1 MHPHKCIHA
10 YNTHTS
16 PHTEMSASHSLQW
29 SDEPIQVLPWSYYT
43 SLLHCTKLTEHT
55 PLLETL
61 PPFPVSTEEALE
73 LFQTLMLLSA
83 RQRHSLNQLKRQ
95 DHQPVL
101 GNPRNGGSQPTLQYQ
116 RGKEVF
122 PDPGRN
128 KSERGR
134 KLHFNTHK

>member
-16 PHTEMSASHSLQW
+16 PHTEMSASHSLEW

-55 PLLETL
+55 
-61 PPFPVSTEEALE
+61 
-73 LFQTLMLLSA
+73 
-83 RQRHSLNQLKRQ
+83 RHSWKRYPSFLWAQRRPWNSSKPWCFYQLGKGIHLTNWKDRTINL
-95 DHQPVL
+95 HWATARKTV
-101 GNPRNGGSQPTLQYQ
+101 SQSNLQYW

-128 KSERGR
+128 ES
-134 KLHFNTHK
+134 